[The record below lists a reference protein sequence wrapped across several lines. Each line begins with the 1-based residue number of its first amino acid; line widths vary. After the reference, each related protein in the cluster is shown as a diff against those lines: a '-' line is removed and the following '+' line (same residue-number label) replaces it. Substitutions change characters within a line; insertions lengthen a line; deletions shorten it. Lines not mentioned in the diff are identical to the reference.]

1 MSAAS
6 MPSDHPLAQEAPRL
20 IWPPAWWPE
29 RDRETWLA
37 ARQGTGPEGL
47 DNPAV
52 HWSERTVKKNQDG
65 YGRYVSWLA
74 RSGVLSDAE
83 PLAARITP
91 QRVAAY
97 VAALKAT
104 LAPVSVAMT
113 VGALCSSVRAL
124 APNHDWSWLSL
135 RYSRLKFRAQ
145 PSREKRPVVQ
155 HTLDLYRFGKQLMDS
170 ADAAP
175 GENIMPAL
183 RYQAGLIIALLA
195 ARPLRIRNFQAL
207 TVGRSLRWD
216 GRRYWLT
223 FSGEE
228 TKTGGPIDEPLPD
241 DLAPYLEAFLKL
253 RRPVLLQQAS
263 KFGND
268 PMHRRLWVD
277 RAGKPLREGGLRDF
291 IKRYTEKEFG
301 TALWPHL
308 FRDCLLTSVAI
319 DQPDLMKISAT
330 LLGHSSPATG
340 EKHYN
345 QSRMIDAGR
354 RFASSVSEL
363 RDEFLGTRRPRQ
375 REAKR

>member
-1 MSAAS
+1 MSAAGTG
-6 MPSDHPLAQEAPRL
+6 SDHPSAGEAPRL
-20 IWPPAWWPE
+20 LWPVAWWPAP
-29 RDRETWLA
+29 DRETWLA
-37 ARQGTGPEGL
+37 ARQGKGPEGL

-52 HWSERTVKKNQDG
+52 YWGERTLKKNTDG

-74 RSGVLSDAE
+74 RNGVLSDAE

-91 QRVAAY
+91 QRVADY

-113 VGALCSSVRAL
+113 IGALSSSAKAL
-124 APNHDWSWLSL
+124 APTRDWSWLSL
-135 RYSRLKFRAQ
+135 RYSRLKMKAK
-145 PSREKRPVVQ
+145 PSREKRHAVQ
-155 HTLDLYRFGKQLMDS
+155 HSFDLYRFGKQLMDT

-175 GENIMPAL
+175 GERIMPAL

-207 TVGRSLRWD
+207 TVGKSLRWD

-241 DLAPYLEAFLKL
+241 DLVPYLEAFLKV
-253 RRPVLLQQAS
+253 RRPVLLRQAS

-268 PMHRRLWVD
+268 PTHCRLWVD
-277 RAGKPLREGGLRDF
+277 RAGKAMREGGLRDF
-291 IKRYTEKEFG
+291 IERYTGKEFG

-319 DQPDLMKISAT
+319 DQPDLMTVSAT

-354 RFASSVSEL
+354 RYAATVSEL
-363 RDEFLGTRRPRQ
+363 REGFLDTPQTRRRP
-375 REAKR
+375 A